1 MTDKFENSFTKH
13 EEFNEAN
20 NDSHVAQSVK
30 EILQHAHR
38 HISDAIDCDEN
49 NYGESAVR
57 SYSLA
62 MDYFKTYLKMNAI
75 GGSSGGKFGAFRAFA
90 RWNSP
95 NGKKTCTKK
104 RSEDVVFLS
113 FTSSS
118 LCVFRSVSS
127 SLCVCFIRRRRRIK
141 MVVCETFVYERGCRR
156 EDLSRV
162 SRQSRRFSLL
172 SLVGVLSMFSSLFF
186 LLFLSLLDRIM
197 TDQNLSFIT
206 NDNVTQER
214 ETRGRNS
221 SRKSFSIRSVYKS

>member
-1 MTDKFENSFTKH
+1 MTDKFENSFTKR

-20 NDSHVAQSVK
+20 NDSQVAQSVR

-38 HISDAIDCDEN
+38 HVSDAIDADKN

-62 MDYFKTYLKMNAI
+62 MDYFKTYLKMNDI

-127 SLCVCFIRRRRRIK
+127 SLCVCFIRRRRSIK

-172 SLVGVLSMFSSLFF
+172 SLVSVLSMFSSLFF

-197 TDQNLSFIT
+197 TDQNLSFIS

-221 SRKSFSIRSVYKS
+221 SRKSFSIRSVYKR

>member
-1 MTDKFENSFTKH
+1 MTDKFENSFAQH
-13 EEFNEAN
+13 EELNESN
-20 NDSHVAQSVK
+20 NDSHVAQSVR

-38 HISDAIDCDEN
+38 HVSDAIDADKN

-75 GGSSGGKFGAFRAFA
+75 GSSGGKFGAFRAVA
-90 RWNSP
+90 RWNSSD
-95 NGKKTCTKK
+95 GKKTCTKK

-141 MVVCETFVYERGCRR
+141 MVVCETFTR
-156 EDLSRV
+156 EDADGRTFLGFRDKV
-162 SRQSRRFSLL
+162 VVFR
-172 SLVGVLSMFSSLFF
+172 FF
-186 LLFLSLLDRIM
+186 LSSVFFQCFR
-197 TDQNLSFIT
+197 LSF
-206 NDNVTQER
+206 
-214 ETRGRNS
+214 
-221 SRKSFSIRSVYKS
+221 SFSFSHF

>member
-1 MTDKFENSFTKH
+1 MTDKFENSFTKR

-20 NDSHVAQSVK
+20 NDSQVAQSVR

-38 HISDAIDCDEN
+38 HISDAIDADKN

-62 MDYFKTYLKMNAI
+62 MDYFKTYLKMNDI
-75 GGSSGGKFGAFRAFA
+75 GGSSGGKFGTFRAFA
-90 RWNSP
+90 RCNSCD
-95 NGKKTCTKK
+95 GKKTFTK
-104 RSEDVVFLS
+104 RRREDVVFLLS
-113 FTSSS
+113 FTSS

-141 MVVCETFVYERGCRR
+141 MVVCEMFVYERGCRR